1 MITVPVTVRPR
12 TIYLN
17 RLEAV
22 YAKPLASI
30 IINGEHLTAVP
41 LKSGMR
47 HSWMV
52 FPLLLNTLPKAPAE
66 GIGRGWRTRG
76 MQREKKE
83 VKFPPLVDDTT
94 HTHTQLF
101 TFSR

>member
-17 RLEAV
+17 RIEAV
-22 YAKPLASI
+22 YAKPIASI

-47 HSWMV
+47 QSWTV
-52 FPLLLNTLPKAPAE
+52 LPPLLNTLLKAPAE